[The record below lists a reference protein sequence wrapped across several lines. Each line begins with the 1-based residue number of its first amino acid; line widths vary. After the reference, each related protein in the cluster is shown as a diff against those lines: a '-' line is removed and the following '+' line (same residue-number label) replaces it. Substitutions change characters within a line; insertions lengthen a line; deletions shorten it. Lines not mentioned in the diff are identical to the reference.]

1 MLCVPGLSKDQH
13 ISLSSQLV
21 TSAIKTVSLP
31 TKGPSPL
38 SPSIKNI
45 VRIKPSLRRF
55 DTPILQQKTKNKNVP
70 VATNLE
76 PHSDVKHKYQR
87 VSLNR
92 RSQVPVANVRG
103 VRTVKNIPQGWEMD
117 IVLKLFLVSLQ
128 TSATQP
134 QDTLKKF
141 QVGVYTSVMFVQ

>member
-1 MLCVPGLSKDQH
+1 V
-13 ISLSSQLV
+13 V
-21 TSAIKTVSLP
+21 KTVSLP

-38 SPSIKNI
+38 SPSVKNI

-55 DTPILQQKTKNKNVP
+55 DTTIPQQKKKNKNVP

-76 PHSDVKHKYQR
+76 PHSDVKHKYHR
-87 VSLNR
+87 VSLDR
-92 RSQVPVANVRG
+92 RSKVPVANVRS

-117 IVLKLFLVSLQ
+117 IVLKLFLVSSQ

-134 QDTLKKF
+134 QDILKKF
-141 QVGVYTSVMFVQ
+141 QVGGYTNNVCAVVISIQFILVLFF